1 MLLVFSFFAYFM
13 KIFDRQN
20 MLIFFKIFN
29 HRWRWLACFHRFF
42 GAQTNFFVNFIY
54 KNPRKH
60 LQNPW
65 HSYHNFWQPKSR
77 YRHKPDHLPP
87 EHTTNFG
94 NQIEEIG
101 INQTICLIYSFTP
114 WSSPWPP
121 TTPPP
126 CSWPWGGCETF
137 ENGSKWFPMAKNL
150 GLEAKFKSLED
161 SEQNLQFHS
170 LKSSLASY
178 SPSTL
183 FLTFRWAWVF

>member
-1 MLLVFSFFAYFM
+1 MLLVFNFFAYFM

-29 HRWRWLACFHRFF
+29 HRWRWLAWFHRFF

-87 EHTTNFG
+87 EYFVRFILFTLFSPLSQGTVCMG
-94 NQIEEIG
+94 NPKGGGIACTQSDLLTMDMGWGVFWVIVWIVGIQIVDAP
-101 INQTICLIYSFTP
+101 IYSK
-114 WSSPWPP
+114 
-121 TTPPP
+121 
-126 CSWPWGGCETF
+126 C
-137 ENGSKWFPMAKNL
+137 
-150 GLEAKFKSLED
+150 GL
-161 SEQNLQFHS
+161 
-170 LKSSLASY
+170 
-178 SPSTL
+178 
-183 FLTFRWAWVF
+183 